1 MSVVAAGD
9 GRKASVEERR
19 SRVHQELQELQQ
31 RRHQQRLQRAHE
43 QRELR
48 DMLAKY
54 SPWGKPGCGAPN
66 PDGIRKRKMRLDGLF
81 PDDEKK
87 GQRPTAPPVDGP
99 PRASPSPSPS
109 GGLRRDP
116 LIHFQAHETGRR
128 CVDNLLRYR
137 QPGEQQRA
145 YKQQL
150 DNMVAERR
158 RLQAEEER
166 RQKQL
171 EAQLLL
177 LEPPWGRP
185 GPGGA
190 LWRHPRTV
198 GLRFLYSLGWTDN
211 STLRTAENQRY
222 RRYNGHNNQL
232 NSSISFTSRNNSNS
246 SNNCLTY
253 NGHKEEDSGGV
264 ELVPLLTRRRPPQ
277 APRHPLASTDVT
289 RVRSEPPSASPRS
302 WLKSG
307 SDYIQELSRQVT
319 TKQQEQQRAVQEER
333 ESSRKHHETWRG
345 LWGRPGHGAPREV
358 TTKANLDTLLRQ
370 VTVK

>member
-87 GQRPTAPPVDGP
+87 GQRPAALPADGP

-116 LIHFQAHETGRR
+116 LIHFQPHETGRR

-171 EAQLLL
+171 ETQ
-177 LEPPWGRP
+177 
-185 GPGGA
+185 
-190 LWRHPRTV
+190 
-198 GLRFLYSLGWTDN
+198 LGWTDN
-211 STLRTAENQRY
+211 STLRTTENQRY